1 MDRLRQRLPTATWT
15 LAVLVA
21 LSLLPLAPP
30 ARATEPLAVD
40 ALETVT
46 LGGLPQ
52 AVQLRGRH
60 ARAPVLLFLHG
71 GPGNSEM
78 TRGYLYGPALEEHF
92 VVVHWDQRGAGRSFS
107 PTLRP
112 ADLTLQRMIADTL
125 ELRAWVR
132 RRLGDVPVALLGH
145 SWGSILGVHVAHRA
159 PTQFCAYAGMGQLTE
174 ARQVVQAGLTFA
186 RSQAQAAGDV
196 AALEQLPPL
205 RADEVLTLQ
214 RLGRTM
220 GALVRYGAA
229 LRGEHDSRR
238 LHAIEAA
245 TPRASLDR
253 KRSEA
258 AQGFSLQTLA
268 PVMLAVDLPTLAPAL
283 QLPVVFLL
291 GRHDHLTEAA
301 LAAAWLERLDAPH
314 KKVVWF
320 ERSAHWPQVEE
331 PARFAKAVVTEVL
344 PLCPL
349 PVAPQRPR
357 AIPGRPDG
365 SPEVSP

>member
-1 MDRLRQRLPTATWT
+1 MNGLRRRLPTRAWT
-15 LAVLVA
+15 LAILAA
-21 LSLLPLAPP
+21 LSLLPAASP
-30 ARATEPLAVD
+30 ARATERLAID

-60 ARAPVLLFLHG
+60 AQSPVLLFLHG

-78 TRGYLYGPALEEHF
+78 TRGYLYGPPLEKHF
-92 VVVHWDQRGAGRSFS
+92 IVVHWDQRGAGRSHS

-112 ADLTLQRMIADTL
+112 ADLTLQQMITDTL
-125 ELRAWVR
+125 ELRAWLR

-145 SWGSILGVHVAHRA
+145 SWGSILGVHVVHRA
-159 PTQFCAYAGMGQLTE
+159 PAQFCAYVGMGQLTE

-186 RSQAQAAGDV
+186 RSQARAAGD
-196 AALEQLPPL
+196 AAELAQLPPL
-205 RADEVLTLQ
+205 RADEVLTLK

-220 GALVRYGAA
+220 GALVRYGGA
-229 LRGEHDSRR
+229 LRGQHDSSH

-245 TPRASLDR
+245 TPRAPLDR
-253 KRSEA
+253 QRSQA
-258 AQGFSLQTLA
+258 AQAFSLQALA
-268 PVMLAVDLPTLAPAL
+268 PAMLAVDLPTLAPAL
-283 QLPVVFLL
+283 KLPVVFLL
-291 GRHDHLTEAA
+291 GRHDHLTDSA

-331 PARFAKAVVTEVL
+331 PARFADALLTQVR

-349 PVAPQRPR
+349 PVPPQQP
-357 AIPGRPDG
+357 PS
-365 SPEVSP
+365 SPERPAPSTRVQP